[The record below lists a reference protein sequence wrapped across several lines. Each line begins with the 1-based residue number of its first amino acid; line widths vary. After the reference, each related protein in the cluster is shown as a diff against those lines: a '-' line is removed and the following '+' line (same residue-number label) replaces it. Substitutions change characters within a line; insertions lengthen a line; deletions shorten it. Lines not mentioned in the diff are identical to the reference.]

1 MEKVEQTK
9 HKLKTGQAGKFYKD
23 IAVYLDDLEPL
34 AISTIILKV
43 VFDRVFSTQRGANL
57 ITPTL
62 VAIGS
67 ALESECKFRWYK
79 TEYPGLM
86 HYISEKYFH
95 NSCGTRQKEIIAS
108 QKFGQRDIRWT
119 PWSVKAKTSLGRW
132 SLTLIMDTTM
142 VYHQQ
147 T

>member
-86 HYISEKYFH
+86 HYISDCLLYT
-95 NSCGTRQKEIIAS
+95 SPS
-108 QKFGQRDIRWT
+108 PRDR
-119 PWSVKAKTSLGRW
+119 
-132 SLTLIMDTTM
+132 
-142 VYHQQ
+142 H
-147 T
+147 

>member
-23 IAVYLDDLEPL
+23 IAIYLDDLEPL
-34 AISTIILKV
+34 AISTIVLKV

-67 ALESECKFRWYK
+67 ALESECKFRMMRRE
-79 TEYPGLM
+79 TTPGNTRM
-86 HYISEKYFH
+86 DKNDIFFMA
-95 NSCGTRQKEIIAS
+95 SCRES
-108 QKFGQRDIRWT
+108 
-119 PWSVKAKTSLGRW
+119 SL
-132 SLTLIMDTTM
+132 
-142 VYHQQ
+142 
-147 T
+147 